1 MKLKQYILLGYVVS
15 MMIMIITVIWAAK
28 QMLIMETEGPFL
40 IGMVF
45 LACVIGTIVSQL
57 LLFNVFTSLKQLK
70 GQMQKLAQKEFIPLT
85 LKRAPKEF
93 QDVAEAFNSMSS
105 QLEQAFQEIEDAEKQ
120 KRVMMAQLT
129 HDIKTPITSIQQTI
143 SGLLDGVIRPEEQEE
158 YLQNIHKQTIRLNDL
173 VEELGQLT
181 LEEMQSTEEKSMV
194 LMDKLLLEVLG
205 AFQYQLEQE
214 QRELQ
219 LTLSPETI
227 RIYTEERTLYRIL
240 YNLVH
245 NAIRY
250 SNVQTPIT
258 IDISFNGK
266 ILTIRVTD
274 EGQGI
279 SEKDL
284 PHIFE
289 ALYRVEAS
297 RNMNNGGHGLGL
309 AIVKEQVE
317 RLKGRI
323 EVVSELGKG
332 STFVV
337 SLPIDDKCGNL

>member
-93 QDVAEAFNSMSS
+93 QDVAESFNSMSS

-250 SNVQTPIT
+250 STVQTSIT

-317 RLKGRI
+317 RLKGKI

-337 SLPIDDKCGNL
+337 SLPIDDKCGNC